1 MDKAALRDRQGSHAG
16 RGFRYQ
22 DAIAVWLALRIWA
35 GVDPPGLIIPEGG
48 DDIERKTAL
57 GCSLVQVKSLRAH
70 LNRFSTASVQK
81 HIKELWER
89 QHKADPTPIGLDL
102 VLEREIVGR
111 DAVNGEIPIDG
122 PLAGALSSERYSG
135 LLLAKTKI
143 LHAPEPAEASI
154 TLISD
159 QTGCAPL
166 AAQMC
171 FARLLIEVG
180 ALADQNGVLGPTNYR
195 GLSSSDTDRIIAQTL
210 ATIDL
215 TQIEQAVRDGACEP
229 VDFLTPLNDP
239 EFYLGVDVQP
249 GHIVAGL
256 ATPRLEPREALI
268 RGLETRGAAL
278 IAGPSGSGKSAIMWD
293 TAHALR
299 HTIRWHRLIRLD
311 PSDMASLRRL
321 LRAYRTR
328 PESPVGFI
336 VDDIGRRGAAVWDE
350 LTREF
355 AAIPG
360 ALLLGSI
367 REEDLFLLEGRAR
380 AVEVRAEP
388 DPELAQRL
396 FDELRKSGRTSWSG
410 WREPWRL
417 SHGLMMEYAH
427 ILTAGRRLHETLAEQ
442 LDARLRDR
450 GRSLE
455 LAMLRATAFAGAAGS
470 VVEASRLASALGTGE
485 NDVARSLKRLLDEH
499 LLREDGEGRLTG
511 LHQLRSAELLRLT
524 HDGPLPQIGDTFAQ
538 AVQIVAAHDLEPLTA
553 HAIQA
558 CGVAIPVA
566 VDALAARLTREPDI
580 HGASAALR
588 GLGTARIARAVDEWL
603 ASPVVEALPRT
614 QVGTA
619 AFWSFTES
627 SILAF
632 ADRNPQ
638 MTAAAVDFAAIRSKA
653 ASDPRKALFDALP
666 AGILSSMVANVTDA
680 SALDRFLSAQIG
692 MSLHSKMADA
702 LDDWPRHLLNG
713 ALESVAGLL
722 GVLAEIDRSRAITW
736 VDEIGEKILVSR
748 LPREIPWASEPFF
761 EQADDGRVIRCD
773 LHYIYGL
780 AQKNPHDD
788 VVRLC
793 ELALALSPRSDIV
806 ASSAL
811 APNGQPA
818 GTSIIS
824 LAEKRIP
831 RENAPTAAL
840 PAWNRRWSH
849 AVALRVAA
857 PSYTDYLTR
866 AVDLLNR
873 VTPVLEHVID
883 ALLRGDKPPEPRI
896 KALSAVYEGAEL
908 LTPPSVAAADIA
920 GAGPTEINRAVTKL
934 QNVLLSASA
943 DVVRRFFKL
952 PEGAGAYVA
961 WIDDLIAQLDQA
973 ERDEPWAL
981 IGGQPLSLARLKE
994 NLTALRA
1001 IGGESKAAQAR
1012 PAAQWGKAVSKAT
1025 RGNALRLVG
1034 ALAEQK
1040 AAAARSK
1047 LEVDLNQR
1055 LAEAGVRADIHVRAD
1070 QKEIQ
1075 HWPPCQV
1082 LALLP
1087 MQDFMDLGAAWLASE
1102 IVREL
1107 LPETIRLTVMPTIN
1121 GHTLSGYARSGLRS
1135 LLPLVDEAEDWGRRL
1150 DLPRFNATLSPLF
1163 DSAATL
1169 ASGLQSM
1176 DRLSLGIVRRPLAEI
1191 DARHQFERDLITNQ
1205 EAFTRRAAQICPE
1218 LLQKA
1223 DEILQQIRIGDL
1235 PYADAVHEAVRGG
1248 APEALERVVLFKIA
1262 LDQTEFEQQ
1271 VPKAGSGF
1279 MLQGRLS

>member
-89 QHKADPTPIGLDL
+89 QHKADPTPIGLEL

-111 DAVNGEIPIDG
+111 DAVDGEIPIDG
-122 PLAGALSSERYSG
+122 PLASALSSKRYSG

-143 LHAPEPAEASI
+143 LHASEPAEASI

-159 QTGCAPL
+159 RIGCAPL

-195 GLSSSDTDRIIAQTL
+195 GLSNIDTDRIIAQTL

-256 ATPRLEPREALI
+256 ATPRLEPRDALT

-311 PSDMASLRRL
+311 PNDMASLRRL
-321 LRAYRTR
+321 LQAYRTR

-417 SHGLMMEYAH
+417 SHGLVMEYAH

-442 LDARLRDR
+442 LDARLRDP

-455 LAMLRATAFAGAAGS
+455 LSMLRATAFAGAAGA
-470 VVEASRLASALGTGE
+470 VVEASRLASALGVGE
-485 NDVARSLKRLLDEH
+485 NDVARSLRRLLDEH

-566 VDALAARLTREPDI
+566 IHALAARLTREPDI

-588 GLGTARIARAVDEWL
+588 GLGAARIARAVDEWL
-603 ASPVVEALPRT
+603 ASPAVEALPRT

-653 ASDPRKALFDALP
+653 ESDPRNALFDALP
-666 AGILSSMVANVTDA
+666 TGVLSSMVAVAYA
-680 SALDRFLSAQIG
+680 STLDRFLSAQIG
-692 MSLHSKMADA
+692 MSLHPKMADA
-702 LDDWPRHLLNG
+702 LDDWPRDPLNG
-713 ALESVAGLL
+713 PLESVAGLL
-722 GVLAEIDRSRAITW
+722 GVLAEIDRSRAISW
-736 VDEIGEKILVSR
+736 VDEIGEESLVSR
-748 LPREIPWASEPFF
+748 LPREIPWASEPSF

-818 GTSIIS
+818 GTSIMS
-824 LAEKRIP
+824 LAQKRIS
-831 RENAPTAAL
+831 RENLPTAAL
-840 PAWNRRWSH
+840 QAWNRRWRD

-873 VTPVLEHVID
+873 LIPALKNSID
-883 ALLRGDKPPEPRI
+883 AHLRLKKPSQCFHET
-896 KALSAVYEGAEL
+896 LVAVREKSQA
-908 LTPPSVAAADIA
+908 LTPPAVAAREVADV
-920 GAGPTEINRAVTKL
+920 GSTQVNRAVTGL
-934 QNVLLSASA
+934 QDIIFYASF
-943 DVVRRFFKL
+943 DVVMNFATL
-952 PEGAGAYVA
+952 PCGVGVYIVRLH
-961 WIDDLIAQLDQA
+961 DLISQIDKA
-973 ERDEPWAL
+973 ERDEPWTL
-981 IGGQPLSLARLKE
+981 VGGPPPSLAQLRE
-994 NLTALRA
+994 DLTALLA
-1001 IGGESKAAQAR
+1001 ISGELKASQASSAVR
-1012 PAAQWGKAVSKAT
+1012 WAKAVHKSA
-1025 RGNALRLVG
+1025 RGNALRVAG
-1034 ALAEQK
+1034 ALAEQR
-1040 AAAARSK
+1040 ASAARSK
-1047 LEVDLNQR
+1047 LGADLNRR

-1087 MQDFMDLGAAWLASE
+1087 MQDFMDLGAAWLASD
-1102 IVREL
+1102 IMREH

-1121 GHTLSGYARSGLRS
+1121 GHTLSGYARSGFRS
-1135 LLPLVDEAEDWGRRL
+1135 LLPLADEAEDWGHRL
-1150 DLPRFNATLSPLF
+1150 VLPRFNATLSPLF
-1163 DSAATL
+1163 DSAANL

-1176 DRLSLGIVRRPLAEI
+1176 DRLSLGIAGRPLAEI
-1191 DARHQFERDLITNQ
+1191 DARHQFESDLIKNQ
-1205 EAFTRRAAQICPE
+1205 EAFNLRAAQICPE
-1218 LLQKA
+1218 LIQEA
-1223 DEILQQIRIGDL
+1223 EEILKQIRIGDL
-1235 PYADAVHEAVRGG
+1235 PHADAVHEAMHGG
-1248 APEALERVVLFKIA
+1248 ASGALEKHVFFRIA
-1262 LDQTEFEQQ
+1262 LDQAEFD
-1271 VPKAGSGF
+1271 KRSDDGAS
-1279 MLQGRLS
+1279 R